1 MKKILILAL
10 MLPMLLGKTATAY
23 AEEESVTWYKGV
35 VVDYAEV
42 LTEEEVQYLQDMADI
57 YAEMIDVDYL
67 VLISDYT
74 NEMDS
79 LHFSDYVMDEA
90 IGQGL
95 LDENCICVFVDLYNR
110 YDYINTTGTAIWNI
124 SDYEIECILD
134 EAFEVPEED
143 YYGRLAAMISGTYKA
158 YVENDDDYDWE
169 GNYTGSSSIDFD
181 GEDTLSAIFNA
192 IPTGALFAG
201 IFAVCCLIAH
211 NTSNTFKSAKTAKL
225 KWPKDTVKI
234 TGKDLI
240 RTYTT
245 VSAGYYKSSSSSS
258 SSRSSSSRSRSGGS
272 SHRSSSG
279 RSHGGGGRRR

>member
-10 MLPMLLGKTATAY
+10 MLPLLLGKTVTAY
-23 AEEESVTWYKGV
+23 AEEDVREYKGV

-42 LTEEEVQYLQDMADI
+42 LTEEEVQYLQDMSDI
-57 YAEMIDVDYL
+57 YAEMIDADYL

-74 NEMDS
+74 NGMGS
-79 LHFSDYVMDEA
+79 MQFSDYVMDEA
-90 IGQGL
+90 IDQGL
-95 LDENCICVFVDLYNR
+95 LSEDCICVFVDLYNG
-110 YDYINTTGTAIWNI
+110 YDYINTTGQAIWNI
-124 SDYEIECILD
+124 SDYEIECVLD

-158 YVENDDDYDWE
+158 YTENDDDYDWE
-169 GNYTGSSSIDFD
+169 GNYTGDITIDFD
-181 GEDTLSAIFNA
+181 GGDTLTAIVNA
-192 IPTGALFAG
+192 MPTAALFAG
-201 IFAVCCLIAH
+201 IFACCCLIAH
-211 NTSNTFKSAKTAKL
+211 NTSNTFKHAKTAKL
-225 KWPKDTVKI
+225 EWPKDTVKI
-234 TGKDLI
+234 TDKDLV

-245 VSAGYYKSSSSSS
+245 VSAGYYKSNSSSS